1 MLEFVEP
8 GDQPCQIWRHRRGSA
23 QRYSQA
29 IANFGADSQGVLFIY
44 LNAGKTRGH
53 RLSRWVHLDDT

>member
-1 MLEFVEP
+1 
-8 GDQPCQIWRHRRGSA
+8 
-23 QRYSQA
+23 
-29 IANFGADSQGVLFIY
+29 VLFIY